1 MLQQAGVHPDVIVCR
16 TEKELTPE
24 IRRKVALFCNVK
36 PGHVIQSIDA
46 PSIYQVPL
54 NMEAEGLDEMILN
67 HFHINDLP
75 EPDFANLK
83 VFLNKLYHPKHQVD
97 IALVGKYVELQDAYK
112 SILESFVHAG
122 AANECRVNVHTIQS
136 EYVDASNV
144 EEKVGGMGCYT
155 GRSGLRGT
163 WPRR

>member
-1 MLQQAGVHPDVIVCR
+1 M
-16 TEKELTPE
+16 
-24 IRRKVALFCNVK
+24 K

-54 NMEAEGLDEMILN
+54 NMEGEKLDEMILN

-75 EPDFANLK
+75 APDFTNLK
-83 VFLNKLYHPKHQVD
+83 GFLDKLYHPKHQVD

-122 AANECRVNVHTIQS
+122 AANEC
-136 EYVDASNV
+136 
-144 EEKVGGMGCYT
+144 KVIHHCRHVLGNHV
-155 GRSGLRGT
+155 LV
-163 WPRR
+163 